1 LLGGGGG
8 GSGGGSSDAFSGG
21 GGIGWGA
28 SSGGGG
34 FGNIGD
40 SFGSSS
46 SSIFGNSAEGGGAAA
61 ASTFGSVAGFGEVG
75 GGGGS
80 TATSPAGFGSS
91 PTSGGF
97 AAVESAAQGD
107 STWGAGAS
115 SIFAASDAPAP
126 MFGLG
131 GSAAQEKEDKVLGEA
146 KAQDTG
152 ESNERHLFSMKAK
165 LHQFVKKQGGGGEYK
180 ARGRGITLTLNVTK
194 TEPKKYRLVARQDA
208 TKVLCLNAPV
218 WPGLNPTLEPPK
230 TLMVQC
236 VDYSEDAKADTDV
249 TKNTAPK
256 TVQLF
261 LVGGGQADIKELNE
275 LLKGVVT
282 QLKEA
287 APVKEAAAAAGPPCY
302 SPACRVAPGSSACY
316 AVNCERTRQKV
327 ALPDLTQKPK

>member
-1 LLGGGGG
+1 
-8 GSGGGSSDAFSGG
+8 
-21 GGIGWGA
+21 
-28 SSGGGG
+28 
-34 FGNIGD
+34 
-40 SFGSSS
+40 
-46 SSIFGNSAEGGGAAA
+46 
-61 ASTFGSVAGFGEVG
+61 
-75 GGGGS
+75 
-80 TATSPAGFGSS
+80 
-91 PTSGGF
+91 
-97 AAVESAAQGD
+97 
-107 STWGAGAS
+107 
-115 SIFAASDAPAP
+115 
-126 MFGLG
+126 M
-131 GSAAQEKEDKVLGEA
+131 
-146 KAQDTG
+146 
-152 ESNERHLFSMKAK
+152 
-165 LHQFVKKQGGGGEYK
+165 
-180 ARGRGITLTLNVTK
+180 
-194 TEPKKYRLVARQDA
+194 
-208 TKVLCLNAPV
+208 NAPV

-316 AVNCERTRQKV
+316 AVNCERTRQRV